1 VSAAAG
7 EAMAAARTAISAV
20 VSRNER
26 ILPNFAL
33 TRARAGPRTF
43 RGVGGGDGCHGRFGT
58 QKPTVGKMLGLRP
71 LMRALALDR
80 TLA

>member
-1 VSAAAG
+1 MSAAAG

-33 TRARAGPRTF
+33 TRARAGGSEHF
-43 RGVGGGDGCHGRFGT
+43 VESAEVMVAMG
-58 QKPTVGKMLGLRP
+58 
-71 LMRALALDR
+71 ALEHR
-80 TLA
+80 SPQ